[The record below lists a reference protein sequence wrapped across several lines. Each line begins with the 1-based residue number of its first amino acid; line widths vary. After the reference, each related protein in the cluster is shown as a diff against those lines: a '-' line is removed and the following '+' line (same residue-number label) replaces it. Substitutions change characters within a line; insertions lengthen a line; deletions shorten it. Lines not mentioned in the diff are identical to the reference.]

1 MALSL
6 ADVEKIAVLSR
17 VAINNDEKQKYLSDL
32 NGIFEII
39 EKMKTIDTDNIIPL
53 SHPHENAQR
62 LREDVVVENKQ
73 RDQFQATAPQT
84 ENGLYLVPKVIE

>member
-17 VAINNDEKQKYLSDL
+17 MAINNDEKQKYLSDL
-32 NGIFEII
+32 NGIFEMI
-39 EKMKTIDTDNIIPL
+39 EKMKSINTDDIAPL

-62 LREDVVVENKQ
+62 LREDVVIENKQ
-73 RDQFQATAPQT
+73 REQFQAIAPQT